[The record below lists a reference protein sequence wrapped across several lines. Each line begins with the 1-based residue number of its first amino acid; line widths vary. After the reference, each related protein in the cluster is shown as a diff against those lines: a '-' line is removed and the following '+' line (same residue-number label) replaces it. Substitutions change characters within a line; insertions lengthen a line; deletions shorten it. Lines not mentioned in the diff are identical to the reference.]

1 MKKLALL
8 ILPVFLFAFT
18 LTDLKPVDTTDAIT
32 FTIKNFGIPTKG
44 NFKGLQGNIKWDKDN
59 PGTAAFDVTIDAKTI
74 NTGIDNRDEHLR
86 KEDYFNVEKFPLIRF
101 KSTAVTAT
109 NITGNLTI
117 KGISKT
123 ISFPYT
129 AVASGKG
136 YLFQGSFSISRK
148 DFGIGGTTLTLS
160 DEAIITLKVQAN

>member
-8 ILPVFLFAFT
+8 ILPVILFAFT
-18 LTDLKPVDTTDAIT
+18 LTDLKPVDTTDAVT
-32 FTIKNFGIPTKG
+32 FAIKNFGIPTKG

-59 PGTAAFDVTIDAKTI
+59 PATAVFDMSIDVKTV
-74 NTGIDNRDEHLR
+74 NTGIDSRDGHLR
-86 KEDYFNVEKFPLIRF
+86 GEEYFNVEKFPLIRF
-101 KSTAVTAT
+101 KSTAVTSS
-109 NITGNLTI
+109 NITGTLTI
-117 KGISKT
+117 KGITKT

-129 AVASGKG
+129 SVASGKG

-148 DFGIGGTTLTLS
+148 DYGIGGTTLTLS